1 MSLLEVRDVKKRF
14 GGFVAVNGVSFDV
27 EEGMVFGVA
36 GPNGAGKSVLFATI
50 SGFYR
55 PDSGDVRFAGRSIAG
70 ERPHA
75 ICRAGLTRT
84 FQTPQLF
91 ASMSIADNLRVGAE
105 FGNVGGEDRV
115 PEILRM
121 LDLEAIAD
129 RQATNLD
136 LFTTKKVV
144 LGAALATGPRLLLLD
159 EPMAGFSH
167 SEIEAYRALVE
178 RIRSEWGVT
187 VIIIEHL
194 LDVLIGLSDRML
206 ILNYGQVLFEGDP
219 EEVRHHPEVVEVY
232 LGGATQQ
239 DGADGRAAG
248 SSGDRAQGSSGGEG
262 ESA

>member
-70 ERPHA
+70 ERPHR
-75 ICRAGLTRT
+75 ICRLGLTRT
-84 FQTPQLF
+84 FQTPSLF
-91 ASMSIADNLRVGAE
+91 SSMSIADNIRVGAE
-105 FGNVGGEDRV
+105 FGNETGRDPV
-115 PEILRM
+115 PEL
-121 LDLEAIAD
+121 LELLELEDVAD
-129 RQATNLD
+129 KRASNLD

-144 LGAALATGPRLLLLD
+144 LGAALATAPKLILLD

-167 SEIEAYRALVE
+167 AEVDAYQGLVQ
-178 RIRSEWGVT
+178 RIRKERGVT

-219 EEVRHHPEVVEVY
+219 EEVRHHPEVVDVY
-232 LGGATQQ
+232 LGGAPHGPGKEEQ
-239 DGADGRAAG
+239 
-248 SSGDRAQGSSGGEG
+248 E
-262 ESA
+262 